1 MLLFGERPPTM
12 DGNTLHR
19 QHPRPHSL
27 AASWKSSD
35 IELEYIVPPCTE
47 TASTRGLLVA
57 PDSASAKTDVETG
70 QPPPKSASG
79 RTTISIH
86 DTNRRSHRHRT
97 SCSTGTPPRH
107 RLAGRLSLTG
117 PHPTGPP
124 RA

>member
-57 PDSASAKTDVETG
+57 PDSASAKTDVETR
-70 QPPPKSASG
+70 QPPPK
-79 RTTISIH
+79 TTTKQTTNNNH
-86 DTNRRSHRHRT
+86 DTNHERTGLEKQTAPPNKKPEPHRK
-97 SCSTGTPPRH
+97 PNQDF
-107 RLAGRLSLTG
+107 L
-117 PHPTGPP
+117 
-124 RA
+124 